1 MTSTTGDQTTRRPGR
16 PRSEQAEAAI
26 LDAVLGLFAAEVG
39 YDDMSMETIAAAAGV
54 GKATIYRRWPNKEAL
69 VIDAIRLR
77 VHPEDLWCD
86 EPGPVLAELSVRD
99 ALIRMLEGM
108 RRHLLDQEAGGVYTV
123 LMRETRAKSRLWARY
138 NEQVIEPRR
147 ELFRDV
153 LRRGRETGE
162 LRPDLD
168 VERAMIML
176 TSTVL
181 FATRMIP
188 PGTPGITAEY
198 SAGLVDD
205 FLRGGANTAG
215 GADLLGGTGPGPRA
229 GAGPA

>member
-77 VHPEDLWCD
+77 VHPDDVPCD
-86 EPGPVLAELSVRD
+86 RTGPVFADLSVRE
-99 ALIRMLEGM
+99 ALVRLLEGM

-123 LMRETRAKSRLWARY
+123 LMRESRAKSQLWARY
-138 NEQVIEPRR
+138 NQQVIEPRR
-147 ELFRDV
+147 EVFREV
-153 LRRGRETGE
+153 LRRGRETGD
-162 LRPDLD
+162 LRADLD

-176 TSTVL
+176 TSTML
-181 FATRMIP
+181 FATRM
-188 PGTPGITAEY
+188 TQSDAPGITAEY

-205 FLRGGANTAG
+205 FLRGGANPEAG
-215 GADLLGGTGPGPRA
+215 QR
-229 GAGPA
+229 